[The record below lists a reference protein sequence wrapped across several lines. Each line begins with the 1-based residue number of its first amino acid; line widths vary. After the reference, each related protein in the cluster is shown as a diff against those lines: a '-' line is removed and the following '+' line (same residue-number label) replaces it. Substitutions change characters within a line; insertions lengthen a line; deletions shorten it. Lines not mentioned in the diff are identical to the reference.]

1 MPTHSAAPRAP
12 QASRPNQETVLVVE
26 DEDGVRRMTVEALQS
41 LGYTVIAA
49 AGPEHALDL
58 LKEGI
63 RANLL
68 FTDIVMPGM
77 DGRALAERIKEKQPE
92 MKVLFTTGYM
102 RGAPLYDDIADSGG
116 AMLPKPFTVE
126 QLAAK
131 IRSTLDAGSEMPVA
145 H

>member
-1 MPTHSAAPRAP
+1 
-12 QASRPNQETVLVVE
+12 
-26 DEDGVRRMTVEALQS
+26 
-41 LGYTVIAA
+41 
-49 AGPEHALDL
+49 
-58 LKEGI
+58 
-63 RANLL
+63 
-68 FTDIVMPGM
+68 
-77 DGRALAERIKEKQPE
+77 
-92 MKVLFTTGYM
+92 VLFTTGYM